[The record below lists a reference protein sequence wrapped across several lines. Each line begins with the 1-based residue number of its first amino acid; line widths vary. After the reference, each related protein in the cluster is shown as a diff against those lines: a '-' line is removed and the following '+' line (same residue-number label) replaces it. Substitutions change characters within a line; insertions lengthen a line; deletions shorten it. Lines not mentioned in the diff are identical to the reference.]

1 MPSFLHLIIP
11 KPIVAGIVAR
21 ARAALPNECCG
32 LLAGRMDRETGT
44 VAEAFP
50 VENEAA
56 SPTEFRTSARDLFA
70 AFRSMRD
77 RGLELL
83 AIYHSHP
90 ASEPI
95 PSRRDLEQN
104 TYGETAVH
112 LIVGLGGAEPDIRA
126 WWLGEG
132 SFREAEWTV
141 EG

>member
-1 MPSFLHLIIP
+1 MPSFLRLVIP
-11 KPIVAGIVAR
+11 EPIVAHMVAR

-32 LLAGRMDRETGT
+32 LLAGHVDRDAAT
-44 VAEAFP
+44 VSEAFS

-56 SPTEFRTSARDLFA
+56 GPTEYRTSARDLFA
-70 AFRSMRD
+70 AFRSMREL
-77 RGLELL
+77 GLELV

-95 PSRRDLEQN
+95 PSRRDLEEN
-104 TYGETAVH
+104 TYGETVVH
-112 LIVGLGGAEPDIRA
+112 LIVGLGGPEPSVRA
-126 WWLGEG
+126 WWLAEG